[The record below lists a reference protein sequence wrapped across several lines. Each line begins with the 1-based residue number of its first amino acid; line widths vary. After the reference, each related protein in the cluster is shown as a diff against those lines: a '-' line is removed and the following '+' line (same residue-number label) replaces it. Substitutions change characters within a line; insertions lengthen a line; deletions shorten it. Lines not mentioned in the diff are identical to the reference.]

1 MGFLRRILTGSS
13 RGEPGTPKP
22 ARAPNPA
29 GEPAPPPADAPALIV
44 LVLHGEH
51 SDSGELTLQGSIQ
64 AGFVAD
70 ALAPQAA
77 TGPID
82 AVFACERPGC
92 RGTADLIAGKHDGVE
107 ASPFEAPGD
116 AEGLLGTL
124 EDLQRRY
131 AGRAAV
137 VVVDETLLHRILST
151 LEGLPP
157 EESAPP
163 HIEAASITR
172 LKLRP
177 DLSYSLSLNDTEHL
191 DGVTKSDRFRML

>member
-13 RGEPGTPKP
+13 RGESRTPKP

-29 GEPAPPPADAPALIV
+29 GEPAPPA
-44 LVLHGEH
+44 
-51 SDSGELTLQGSIQ
+51 
-64 AGFVAD
+64 AD

-77 TGPID
+77 TEPVD
-82 AVFACERPGC
+82 AVFACEHPGC
-92 RGTADLIAGKHDGVE
+92 RGTADLIAGKHSGIE
-107 ASPFEAPGD
+107 TSRFEAPGD
-116 AEGLLGTL
+116 ANGLRGTL

-131 AGRAAV
+131 AGRVAV

-157 EESAPP
+157 EETTLP
-163 HIEAASITR
+163 HMEVASITR

>member
-1 MGFLRRILTGSS
+1 M
-13 RGEPGTPKP
+13 
-22 ARAPNPA
+22 
-29 GEPAPPPADAPALIV
+29 

-64 AGFVAD
+64 AGLVAD

-77 TGPID
+77 TGPVD
-82 AVFACERPGC
+82 AVLACDRSGC
-92 RGTADLIAGKHDGVE
+92 RATADLIAGKHSGIE
-107 ASPFEAPGD
+107 TSPFEAPGD
-116 AEGLLGTL
+116 TDGLLGTL
-124 EDLQRRY
+124 QDLQRRY

-157 EESAPP
+157 EESTPP
-163 HIEAASITR
+163 RIEAASITR

-191 DGVTKSDRFRML
+191 DGVTRSDRFRML